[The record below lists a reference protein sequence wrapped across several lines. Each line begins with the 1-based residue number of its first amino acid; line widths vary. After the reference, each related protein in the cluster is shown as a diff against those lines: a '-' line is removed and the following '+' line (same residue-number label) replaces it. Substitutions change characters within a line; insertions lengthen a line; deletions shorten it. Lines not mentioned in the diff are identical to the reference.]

1 MVILRSHIFCD
12 FNNLFYK
19 SVKYAKTKKRI
30 QYFPKGSCHKDK
42 WYIKNWRPIT
52 LLDVDTKLLLKALS
66 VKLKEVLPT
75 LISFGE
81 TAYFKSGFI
90 EESGRLISD
99 IINIS
104 DHSKKLL
111 RFIVTI
117 DIKKAFN
124 VLDHTFLIP
133 VMKKFDFGQNFINC
147 NET

>member
-1 MVILRSHIFCD
+1 MLKQKKEFSISQKEAVIKLIE
-12 FNNLFYK
+12 
-19 SVKYAKTKKRI
+19 KKRD
-30 QYFPKGSCHKDK
+30 Q

-81 TAYFKSGFI
+81 TAYFKNGFI
-90 EESGRLISD
+90 GESGRLISD

>member
-1 MVILRSHIFCD
+1 MLKQKKEFSISQKEAVIKLIE
-12 FNNLFYK
+12 
-19 SVKYAKTKKRI
+19 KKR
-30 QYFPKGSCHKDK
+30 DK

-81 TAYFKSGFI
+81 TYGFI
-90 EESGRLISD
+90 GESGRLISD